1 MKGGLRYHEEV
12 NLDEVRALASLMT
25 WKTAVVDIP
34 YGGAKGGIA
43 VDPHRLSDR
52 ELERLTRKFVA
63 RLHEV
68 IGPDTDIP
76 APDMG
81 TDWRAMAWIMNEY
94 NKFEGFNP
102 ACVTGKPAELFGIPG
117 REEATGRGVGILS
130 LKLLDRLGRQPQQTR
145 VAIQGFGNVGLHT
158 ARFLQLAECQVVAVS
173 DLSGAYYNP
182 QGLDIQSLIHYTHQG
197 DGTLRGYTEAEPIEG
212 DEILGLDVELL
223 IPAAIG
229 GVITAENVG
238 QIRAP
243 VIVEAANGPIWPNAD
258 DQLIESGVVILPD
271 ILANAGGVTVSYFE
285 WVQNRQHYK
294 WGLTRVRQELDRAL
308 SSAFEAV
315 WQLASDRS
323 ISLRMAAYMLGIDRV
338 REAVDM
344 GGIR

>member
-1 MKGGLRYHEEV
+1 M
-12 NLDEVRALASLMT
+12 
-25 WKTAVVDIP
+25 
-34 YGGAKGGIA
+34 
-43 VDPHRLSDR
+43 
-52 ELERLTRKFVA
+52 
-63 RLHEV
+63 
-68 IGPDTDIP
+68 
-76 APDMG
+76 
-81 TDWRAMAWIMNEY
+81 
-94 NKFEGFNP
+94 
-102 ACVTGKPAELFGIPG
+102 
-117 REEATGRGVGILS
+117 
-130 LKLLDRLGRQPQQTR
+130 
-145 VAIQGFGNVGLHT
+145 
-158 ARFLQLAECQVVAVS
+158 
-173 DLSGAYYNP
+173 
-182 QGLDIQSLIHYTHQG
+182 
-197 DGTLRGYTEAEPIEG
+197 
-212 DEILGLDVELL
+212 